1 MSGFQFGAPAAGNLT
16 FGASPANPA
25 AQATTLGTT
34 SFGAPA
40 AATAPIAFGTPAPAS
55 TAPAMGLTFGGGLNT
70 SAPAPASTA
79 NTTGGLFG
87 ASKPATLGGGLTFGA
102 APINATTST
111 ITTTASNTTKIG
123 LGGIDVNAAQP
134 KAIEGRTESAK
145 VKENQLPQEITS
157 TVDALKAYIKQQKT
171 VSSDIVRASS
181 RKLSNVTTE
190 LNSLNWSLAEIHTN
204 VEANYVAIKQLRA
217 ETSKAI
223 QDAEIA
229 QRTHDTLS
237 GLQFENTAPL
247 LYFMELIQKFESD
260 MVNIR
265 KQLELTENH
274 MRSLTNPQTFTADDL
289 KKGLQQIYECF
300 VALAGR
306 LQETHRLV
314 ETQNEQFLNL
324 MKHRGKDKTINIYD
338 SVAGKEYGDNQPMI
352 QQIASGS
359 RAIIQ
364 NIACGPTPFSS
375 FGANQYNGNLNK
387 NLTGGLTS
395 AWNASNTSA
404 SNLGGGGG
412 ASGSFFGN
420 IAGDDSYKLQNP
432 PIGTKRNKH

>member
-1 MSGFQFGAPAAGNLT
+1 MSGFQFGAQSGGSLT
-16 FGASPANPA
+16 FGTNAANST
-25 AQATTLGTT
+25 AQAPTLGST
-34 SFGAPA
+34 SFGATA
-40 AATAPIAFGTPAPAS
+40 AATAPSTFGAPTSIATTPAA
-55 TAPAMGLTFGGGLNT
+55 GLNFGGAAT
-70 SAPAPASTA
+70 QI
-79 NTTGGLFG
+79 GLFG
-87 ASKPATLGGGLTFGA
+87 ANKPPTLGGGLTFGA
-102 APINATTST
+102 APTSATTST
-111 ITTTASNTTKIG
+111 LTTTASNTTKVG

-181 RKLSNVTTE
+181 RRLSNVTTE
-190 LNSLNWSLAEIHTN
+190 LNSLNWSLSEIHTN

-247 LYFMELIQKFESD
+247 VYFMELIRKFESD

-314 ETQNEQFLNL
+314 EMQNEQFVNF

-338 SVAGKEYGDNQPMI
+338 SVTGNEYGESNQPMI

-359 RAIIQ
+359 RANIQ

-375 FGANQYNGNLNK
+375 FGANQFNANLSK
-387 NLTGGLTS
+387 NLTGNTS
-395 AWNASNTSA
+395 AWNLSNQNA
-404 SNLGGGGG
+404 SNLGGSG
-412 ASGSFFGN
+412 ATTSFFGN
-420 IAGDDSYKLQNP
+420 TGGEDSFKMHNS